1 VLFLRKYTLKRVVV
15 HAEDQRK
22 VATNVDVEK
31 GTALENA
38 SEREGESA
46 AIAGVLE
53 DDSSVRPA
61 TSSNESKFGSTKE
74 DSWYKDVAI
83 LLEIGHAYPR

>member
-1 VLFLRKYTLKRVVV
+1 MIV

-22 VATNVDVEK
+22 VVTNADVEK

-38 SEREGESA
+38 TEREGESA
-46 AIAGVLE
+46 AIAGVFE

-74 DSWYKDVAI
+74 DS
-83 LLEIGHAYPR
+83 

>member
-1 VLFLRKYTLKRVVV
+1 MVV

-22 VATNVDVEK
+22 VSTNVDVEK
-31 GTALENA
+31 GTTLEN
-38 SEREGESA
+38 EREGERAKSA

-74 DSWYKDVAI
+74 DS
-83 LLEIGHAYPR
+83 